1 MADDVVRLD
10 AARLQRS
17 EHRKA
22 GRDERRLLHGC
33 VDELVLVP
41 LEAEMLKIE
50 AGGLAADAEDLHR
63 LRERLRDL
71 TAHSGFEG
79 ALSRETKGYGAS
91 HLNSSR
97 SSSIRSN
104 PTPT

>member
-10 AARLQRS
+10 AACLQRS
-17 EHRKA
+17 EHSEA
-22 GRDERRLLHGC
+22 GRDKRWLLHGG

-50 AGGLAADAEDLHR
+50 AGGLAADPEDLHR
-63 LRERLRDL
+63 LREGFRDL
-71 TAHSGFEG
+71 AAHSGFEG